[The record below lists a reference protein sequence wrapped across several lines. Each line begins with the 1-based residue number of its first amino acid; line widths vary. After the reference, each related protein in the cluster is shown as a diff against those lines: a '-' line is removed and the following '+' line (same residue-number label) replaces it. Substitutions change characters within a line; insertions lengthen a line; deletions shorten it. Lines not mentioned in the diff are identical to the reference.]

1 MLQSQTLFETS
12 PSERLLLR
20 AMAEPMVCKKKRLVA
35 AYTIDVREI
44 QDAIDAWL
52 VESQSRDLE
61 ALLADLTKHVSFK
74 TAPNASVMGKYS
86 SLASRLIH
94 VAPNTMLPSKKTELA
109 LKHLH
114 AAEPIMMSRKL
125 RLEGFR
131 ARARICI
138 HRVCTY
144 IHTLARLYRMRYHMY
159 AWATLRAR
167 AYTVYDG
174 VCTRGRRLRT
184 YTRILNSRMIRTHNA
199 YGNCRT
205 IERGVLL

>member
-1 MLQSQTLFETS
+1 
-12 PSERLLLR
+12 
-20 AMAEPMVCKKKRLVA
+20 
-35 AYTIDVREI
+35 
-44 QDAIDAWL
+44 
-52 VESQSRDLE
+52 
-61 ALLADLTKHVSFK
+61 LLAVLSKHVSFK
-74 TAPNASVMGKYS
+74 TAPNAKVMGQYS
-86 SLASRLIH
+86 SLALRLIH
-94 VAPNTMLPSKKTELA
+94 VSPNTMLPIKKTELA
-109 LKHLH
+109 LQSLH

-125 RLEGFR
+125 RLEDFR

-138 HRVCTY
+138 HRIYTY

-184 YTRILNSRMIRTHNA
+184 YTRILHSRMIRTHNA

-205 IERGVLL
+205 IQRRALL

>member
-125 RLEGFR
+125 RLEEFL

-138 HRVCTY
+138 HRIYTYTYTY
-144 IHTLARLYRMRYHMY
+144 IYIYIL
-159 AWATLRAR
+159 
-167 AYTVYDG
+167 TVCG
-174 VCTRGRRLRT
+174 IVCMRGRRYACARIP
-184 YTRILNSRMIRTHNA
+184 YTMAYVRVGDACVQIRA
-199 YGNCRT
+199 F
-205 IERGVLL
+205 